1 MATVT
6 VMGPAELADRR
17 FGPHP
22 LVLTSDRVSR
32 FVHVTGDDH
41 TRWVSSAPPG
51 FAAAALFVVAPELL
65 AEVGD
70 RSVIHGEQTFEW
82 SAPLVIGSTLDVS
95 GVVTRVRERSGVDY
109 VGFAMSA
116 DESGRRVLSG
126 SSLFLVTG
134 PSPASGTERPEPG
147 VTDRGA
153 PRAGQRSASR
163 ADLVEYA
170 AASGDWNPIHWDH
183 DSAVAAG
190 LPGVVAHGLLQT
202 AWALAEASRLV
213 DAEAPLASARVR
225 YRTPLEPAHPV
236 DVILDRQG
244 PGVTVSLAD
253 AAEEYLSA
261 RIELSHG

>member
-1 MATVT
+1 MT
-6 VMGPAELADRR
+6 VMGPAELTGRR

-22 LVLTSDRVSR
+22 LALASDRVSR

-41 TRWVSSAPPG
+41 TKWVSSAPPG
-51 FAAAALFVVAPELL
+51 FASAALFAVAPDLL
-65 AEVGD
+65 AAVGD

-95 GVVTRVRERSGVDY
+95 GVVTRVRERSGVEY
-109 VGFAMSA
+109 VSFEMGA

-134 PSPASGTERPEPG
+134 HVPASGDERPEPG
-147 VTDRGA
+147 VTDRGG
-153 PRAGQRSASR
+153 PRPGQRSASR

-183 DSAVAAG
+183 DSAAAAG
-190 LPGVVAHGLLQT
+190 LPGVVVHGLLQT
-202 AWALAEASRLV
+202 AWALAEASKLV
-213 DAEAPLASARVR
+213 AVEAPLASARVR
-225 YRTPLEPAHPV
+225 YRTPLAPAHPV
-236 DVILDRQG
+236 DLNLDRQG
-244 PGVTVSLAD
+244 PEVTVSLSD

-261 RIELSHG
+261 RIELAHE